1 MIKSMTGFGRASNG
15 RSKSKIDVEIRTVN
29 SRYLEIKFRGALLDP
44 NVEQE
49 IKKIIEESIK
59 KTTKNKMVTILKR
72 KEL

>member
-49 IKKIIEESIK
+49 IKKIS
-59 KTTKNKMVTILKR
+59 KNQC
-72 KEL
+72 KEGMLMYVLN